1 MSQAYRGGMP
11 LYPQQT
17 KVVDH
22 ALSNN
27 CTVVSAGA
35 GSGKTHTMLAT
46 VLELV
51 EQGGLRLDRIA
62 LITFTNAA
70 ADELAERLQHELHE
84 RSQRDQYWLSQLE
97 LSSLAFI
104 GTIHRFCHQLLTR
117 YAYSGAPARSDAVST
132 RKSFLAKALDEVVES
147 LLRDGCLLTE
157 LNMPE
162 FELRERF
169 RSALDLLRAAGFN
182 PDAILAN
189 TKRQPEDS
197 GKKYRVAFCEA
208 LAQIAAAH
216 DAEKARAGV
225 MDANDLLHHTAAIL
239 EGRDGVQ
246 VAEDATR
253 RWNALLVDEFQDTD
267 GTQKRIIDCLVQRLR
282 VLVVVGDPKQS
293 IYKFRGA
300 NVSLLEELAEEQMG
314 SGPLRLP
321 ISRRPTH
328 VLLDAQNGL
337 FSGIA
342 DRYPELQ
349 DETAKDEQASQ
360 PSSPLAP
367 FVYLRVPRAEEVRAI
382 AGHIRL
388 LSTLELPGE
397 KRPLNGGD
405 MAVLVRSNAQVGEY
419 VAALSAEL
427 RSDGISVVAEAGESF
442 YTRPAIVATFRVL
455 AALLDYPD
463 DALLSAALA
472 TPYFVGVDPTQ
483 REILSLQYGVKEGSP
498 LTDWFE
504 SEHPDLQTDLK
515 TMRDAVRTDTA
526 PQFLSR
532 LYDVLPIKEYFRG
545 AGDPGAIDDLERLR
559 EEARRLFR
567 NEEALT
573 VRIFVDW
580 LRLQIQQNSPI
591 TADDM
596 YSPAT
601 TSVRV
606 MTIHRAKGREFPVV
620 VLPAM
625 FRGLYFEGK
634 EPWYVIDQ
642 QGGLDL
648 SLPTRSQEVTHT
660 AQWPRELADH
670 RQAELRE
677 EMRLLYVAVTRA
689 VHQVVFAGDPQRMN
703 GPNSSYYCWADEVLR
718 VYSRIPG
725 ALTKP

>member
-1 MSQAYRGGMP
+1 MNQAYRGGMP
-11 LYPQQT
+11 LYPQQA

-51 EQGGLRLDRIA
+51 HQGVVKLDGIA

-70 ADELAERLQHELHE
+70 ADELAERLQHELHDRAQHDE
-84 RSQRDQYWLSQLE
+84 YWLSQLE

-104 GTIHRFCHQLLTR
+104 GTIHRFCHRLLAR

-132 RKSFLAKALDEVVES
+132 RKSFLAKALDEVVEI
-147 LLRDGCLLTE
+147 LLQGGGPLTE
-157 LNMPE
+157 LNLPE
-162 FELRERF
+162 FELREKLL
-169 RSALDLLRAAGFN
+169 SALDLLRAAGFD
-182 PDAILAN
+182 PETILAK
-189 TKRQPEDS
+189 TKRQPEDQ
-197 GKKYRVAFCEA
+197 GKRYRVAFCEA
-208 LAQIAAAH
+208 LAQIAVAH

-225 MDANDLLHHTAAIL
+225 LDANDLLHHTAAIL
-239 EGRDGVQ
+239 EGLEGAHIAD
-246 VAEDATR
+246 DATQ
-253 RWNALLVDEFQDTD
+253 RWRALLVDEFQDTD

-314 SGPLRLP
+314 RGPLRLP

-328 VLLDAQNGL
+328 VLLDAQNAL

-342 DRYPELQ
+342 DRYPDLQ
-349 DETAKDEQASQ
+349 EQTEKDEDAGQ
-360 PSSPLAP
+360 PASPLAP
-367 FVYLRVPRAEEVRAI
+367 FVYLRVSRAEEVRAI
-382 AGHIRL
+382 ADHIRL
-388 LSTLELPGE
+388 LAGLALPGE
-397 KRPLNGGD
+397 GRPVNGGD
-405 MAVLVRSNAQVGEY
+405 VAVLVRSNTQVGEY
-419 VAALSAEL
+419 VAALSTEL
-427 RSDGISVVAEAGESF
+427 SSDGIGVVAEAGESF
-442 YTRPAIVATFRVL
+442 YTRPAVVATFRVL

-483 REILSLQYGVKEGSP
+483 RETLSLQYGAKEGSP

-504 SEHPDLQTDLK
+504 SEHPDLQADLK
-515 TMRDAVRTDTA
+515 AMRDAVKTDTA

-532 LYDVLPIKEYFRG
+532 LYDCLPIKDYFLG

-580 LRLQIQQNSPI
+580 LRLQIRQNSPI
-591 TADDM
+591 TTDDM

-620 VLPAM
+620 VIPAM
-625 FRGLYFEGK
+625 FRGLYFDAK
-634 EPWYVIDQ
+634 EPWYVINQ

-648 SLPTRSQEVTHT
+648 SLPTRSQQVTHT

-670 RQAELRE
+670 REAELRE

-689 VHQVVFAGDPQRMN
+689 VHQVVFAGDPPRLN
-703 GPNSSYYCWADEVLR
+703 GPASPYYCWADEVLR

-725 ALTKP
+725 ALMKP

>member
-1 MSQAYRGGMP
+1 MP
-11 LYPQQT
+11 LYSQQAE
-17 KVVDH
+17 VVDH
-22 ALSNN
+22 AMSNF

-51 EQGGLRLDRIA
+51 ERGIIGLDRIA

-70 ADELAERLQHELHE
+70 ADELAERLQQALHD
-84 RSQRDQYWLSQLE
+84 RSLRDEYWLSQLE

-104 GTIHRFCHQLLTR
+104 GTIHRFCHRLLTR
-117 YAYSGAPARSDAVST
+117 YAYSGAPARSDTVST
-132 RKSFLAKALDEVVES
+132 RKSFLAKAMNDVVES
-147 LLRDGCLLTE
+147 RLREGGPLTE

-162 FELRERF
+162 FELRERL

-182 PDAILAN
+182 PQEILAN
-189 TKRQPEDS
+189 TKRQPADP
-197 GKKYRVAFCEA
+197 GKRYRVAFSEA

-225 MDANDLLHHTAAIL
+225 LDANDLLHHTAAIL
-239 EGRDGVQ
+239 EGPEGTQ
-246 VAEDATR
+246 IAEDATQ

-267 GTQKRIIDCLVQRLR
+267 GTQKRIIDQLVQRLR

-328 VLLDAQNGL
+328 VLLDAQNAL
-337 FSGIA
+337 FDGIA

-349 DETAKDEQASQ
+349 EQTGKDENASQ
-360 PSSPLAP
+360 PPSPLAP
-367 FVYLRVPRAEEVRAI
+367 FVYLRASRTEETRAI
-382 AGHIRL
+382 AGHLRM

-397 KRPLNGGD
+397 ARHINGGD
-405 MAVLVRSNAQVGEY
+405 VAVLVRSNAQVGEY

-504 SEHPDLQTDLK
+504 SKHPDLQADLK
-515 TMRDAVRTDTA
+515 IMRDAVRTDTA

-532 LYDVLPIKEYFRG
+532 LYDRLRIKDHFLAG
-545 AGDPGAIDDLERLR
+545 GDPGAVDDLERLR

-580 LRLQIQQNSPI
+580 LRIQIQQNGPI
-591 TADDM
+591 SADDM

-601 TSVRV
+601 ISVRV
-606 MTIHRAKGREFPVV
+606 MTIHRAKGREFPIVV
-620 VLPAM
+620 IPGM
-625 FRGLYFEGK
+625 FRGLYFQGK
-634 EPWYVIDQ
+634 TPWYVIDEE
-642 QGGLDL
+642 GGLDL
-648 SLPTRSQEVTHT
+648 ELPTLSGVGTSSPH
-660 AQWPRELADH
+660 WPRRLTEH
-670 RQAELRE
+670 RAAELRE

-689 VHQVVFAGDPQRMN
+689 VHQVVFAGDPQRSN
-703 GPNSSYYCWADEVLR
+703 GPTSPYYSWADEVLR

-725 ALTKP
+725 ALAIP